1 MNLREK
7 FLWNILVLISVL
19 AFLWNGW
26 NLFTMQ
32 LEANNSFLNYENEEV
47 GTDKILEKKVSEL
60 ENIYLERDK
69 MKFIMTESPVDLS
82 KVVSVGIGGSKRR
95 KKLWVSGIINKSNGA
110 TMAIISYKDNI
121 YNVQK
126 GDSIAGGLI
135 TEITNTEVVFE
146 KNEKIHKYNLGLNQ
160 SVE

>member
-47 GTDKILEKKVSEL
+47 GTDKILEKKFL
-60 ENIYLERDK
+60 NLRIYILKE
-69 MKFIMTESPVDLS
+69 M
-82 KVVSVGIGGSKRR
+82 
-95 KKLWVSGIINKSNGA
+95 
-110 TMAIISYKDNI
+110 
-121 YNVQK
+121 
-126 GDSIAGGLI
+126 
-135 TEITNTEVVFE
+135 
-146 KNEKIHKYNLGLNQ
+146 
-160 SVE
+160 